1 MAGSDESAEVLL
13 RTASAEAAAGHLSA
27 ARAGYVRAYDQAR
40 TGGDVA
46 AMTQAALGLAAGQSF
61 GTFPGRVP
69 AFLHEAYSLAEGEQR
84 AQLAV
89 ALARAWAYGGD
100 PARARG
106 FAAEALSEAETR
118 GDRALLVQALDA
130 QLLVHWGPDD
140 LDERLRITTR
150 LEDAVAHVTDFEARM
165 SAHLW
170 RLTTALECLDLPTV
184 RRQLRALNGLGAESG
199 SARVQFFAAS
209 RRGMYALLTGD
220 LSAAEQAKD
229 EAVTAGTQAGEA
241 DTNAIERTLTAGIAR
256 QAGDRASLAR
266 EAAAYEAFGVD
277 EAVTSIAADAAVL
290 WVDAGESDRARSL
303 LHQLAGRDFSGI
315 ARDVDWLLTLTSLTE
330 VAAAT
335 GARSLAEQSI
345 PLLEPYA
352 GRGVV
357 NAGGVAFAGV
367 VDDYLRLASQ
377 ALGRNQDAHRWA
389 ASAADAYERMG
400 ATWWSHRDSHAHH
413 RPGVVHLRPGED
425 GIWWVGHDG
434 ALAAIRDIKGLHYL
448 RMLLERP
455 GVDIPALDLSD
466 AVAGHPGAGLA
477 DADTGEL
484 LDRRALASYRKR
496 LTEIDDDLDE
506 ARSWDDIER
515 GAKLE
520 AEREAIIEQLRAAT
534 GLAGRQRRAGA
545 TSERARIA
553 VRKAVTTATE
563 RIGAADA
570 PLGRLIHDTIS
581 TGNTCCYNPDQDR
594 PTRWILRT

>member
-13 RTASAEAAAGHLSA
+13 STASAKAAAGHLSA

-40 TGGDVA
+40 TRGDLS
-46 AMTQAALGLAAGQSF
+46 AMTQAALGLAAGQPF

-69 AFLHEAYSLAEGEQR
+69 AFLHEAYSLAAGEQR

-100 PARARG
+100 PARAVG
-106 FAAEALSEAETR
+106 FAAEALAEAETR
-118 GDRALLVQALDA
+118 GDRALLAQALDA

-150 LEDAVAHVTDFEARM
+150 LEDTVAHLTDVEARM

-170 RLTTALECLDLPTV
+170 RLTTALECLDLPSV
-184 RRQLRALNGLGAESG
+184 RRQLRALDGLGVESE

-220 LSAAEQAKD
+220 LSQAEQAKA
-229 EAVTAGTQAGEA
+229 EAVATGTQAGEA
-241 DTNAIERTLTAGIAR
+241 DTNAIERTLSAGIAR

-266 EAAAYEAFGVD
+266 EAAAYEAFGVG
-277 EAVTSIAADAAVL
+277 EAVTSIAAEAAVL
-290 WVDAGESDRARSL
+290 WVAAGHADRARSL
-303 LHQLAGRDFSGI
+303 LHQLAGRDLSGI
-315 ARDVDWLLTLTSLTE
+315 TRDVDWLLTVTSLTE

-335 GARSLAEQSI
+335 GAKSLAEQSI
-345 PLLEPYA
+345 PLLKPYA

-357 NAGGVAFAGV
+357 NAGGVAFTGV
-367 VDDYLRLASQ
+367 VDDYLRLASR
-377 ALGRNQDAHRWA
+377 ALGRDHDAQGWA
-389 ASAADAYERMG
+389 AGAANAYERMG
-400 ATWWSHRDSHAHH
+400 ATWWLHRDRHVPQ
-413 RPGVVHLRPGED
+413 RRGVVHLRPGED

-434 ALAAIRDIKGLHYL
+434 ALSAVRDIKGLHCL

-455 GVDIPALDLSD
+455 GTDIPALDLSD

-484 LDRRALASYRKR
+484 LDRQALASYRQR

-520 AEREAIIEQLRAAT
+520 AERDALIEQLRAAT
-534 GLAGRQRRAGA
+534 GLAGRQRRTGA

-553 VRKAVTTATE
+553 VRKAVATAIE
-563 RIGAADA
+563 RIAAVDA
-570 PLGRLIHDTIS
+570 SLGRLVRDTVS
-581 TGNTCCYNPDQDR
+581 TGSTCRYDPDPDR
-594 PTRWILRT
+594 PI